1 MHPGPHCIC
10 GHFWSIVKKNPML
23 ITRKV
28 EFSAS
33 HTCWNPAL
41 DSAANEAVYGSEAN
55 PNGHGHNY
63 RLEVALEGEP
73 DPVTGMIVDLK
84 EVKQVLEQVIV
95 GPMDHRHLNR
105 EVPPFDKVVPT
116 TENLAVEIWRRLQRG
131 SSARR
136 AGSNSSGCLRLTT
149 STWNTR
155 DAEHAPG
162 DAHPPLQVLRLAP
175 SAYALAG

>member
-1 MHPGPHCIC
+1 
-10 GHFWSIVKKNPML
+10 ML

-41 DSAANEAVYGSEAN
+41 DSAANEAVYGAEAN

-63 RLEVALEGEP
+63 RLEVTLEGEP

-116 TENLAVEIWRRLQRG
+116 TENLAVEIWRRLQPRFERTPG
-131 SSARR
+131 
-136 AGSNSSGCLRLTT
+136 RLK
-149 STWNTR
+149 
-155 DAEHAPG
+155 
-162 DAHPPLQVLRLAP
+162 LVRLFETDDL
-175 SAYALAG
+175 YVEYEGR